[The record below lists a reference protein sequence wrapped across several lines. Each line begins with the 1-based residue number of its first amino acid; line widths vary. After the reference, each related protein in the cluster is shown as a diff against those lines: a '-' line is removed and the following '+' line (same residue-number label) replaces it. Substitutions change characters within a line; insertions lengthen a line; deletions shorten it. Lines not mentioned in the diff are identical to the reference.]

1 MREEDARGRE
11 RERLVEGNT
20 KNEIRVDC
28 KRVNLGGL
36 DGIDSDNTAG

>member
-1 MREEDARGRE
+1 MRGGGRGR
-11 RERLVEGNT
+11 LVGGNT